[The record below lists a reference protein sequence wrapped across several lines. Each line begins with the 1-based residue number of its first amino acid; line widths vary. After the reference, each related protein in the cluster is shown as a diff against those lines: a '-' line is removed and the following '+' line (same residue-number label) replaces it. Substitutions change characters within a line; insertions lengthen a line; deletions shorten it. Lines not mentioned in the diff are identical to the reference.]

1 MLSIFPSNIKAVDIA
16 FLISVLVIIG
26 ICVALYF
33 LIPVLNQKKYQQ
45 QREALKKREQV
56 FIANQEAKKKDLN
69 E

>member
-33 LIPVLNQKKYQQ
+33 LIPVLNQKKYKQ

-56 FIANQEAKKKDLN
+56 FIANQEAKKKELN